1 MESDN
6 TFKELKGI
14 ALRELMN
21 AAKQNRDRDLY
32 FKLRK
37 KYRILFP
44 KIDGGNND
52 TDTSSE

>member
-1 MESDN
+1 MEQEN
-6 TFKELKGI
+6 TFKEVKKI
-14 ALRELMN
+14 ALRELMDE
-21 AAKQNRDRDLY
+21 ARQNRDRDLY

-44 KIDGGNND
+44 KVDGGNND